1 MRRQPLNKF
10 VLIVG
15 GGSLLSAQ
23 AGFNSLV
30 QIIEGQEY
38 IAGGVKDSLEISN
51 KLTREHYQ
59 KRRVGKGERKRN
71 KSNFKKHF

>member
-1 MRRQPLNKF
+1 MRRKPLNKF

-15 GGSLLSAQ
+15 GGSLFSAQ

-38 IAGGVKDSLEISN
+38 KARGSNDSLEISS
-51 KLTREHYQ
+51 KLTREYYQ

-71 KSNFKKHF
+71 KSNFKKYF